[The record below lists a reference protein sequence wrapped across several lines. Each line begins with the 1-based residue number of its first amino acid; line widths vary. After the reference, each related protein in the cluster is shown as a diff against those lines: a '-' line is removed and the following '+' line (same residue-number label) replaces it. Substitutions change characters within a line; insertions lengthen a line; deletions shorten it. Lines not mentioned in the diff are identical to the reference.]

1 MSEYR
6 IISVDD
12 NNGGTDGHVI
22 VVRANPVEYLK
33 VNMGGVERILGA
45 NYCSHECDETEYF
58 IFPYSEQTLHSILN
72 QARLGD
78 DNDFWKPNL
87 SEFFDSR
94 VQIQTGEIKSCH
106 KHTSFNKQKSVVQNV
121 DFSEKKL
128 FPEYYL
134 IVAMQQT
141 YDLDYGQVISINA
154 IPFCNIETPMD
165 GQIHFDLK
173 MVEYFYLKSD
183 DNVASQI
190 HNSVSQSNRL
200 WIIHPEDFKKAHTYV
215 YDLSSK
221 ETIEADVNIHNSIS
235 GEQHRPIVQ
244 FDDLPLMS
252 RFNVRDSIL
261 SMQNSQSD
269 MMFDDDLPF

>member
-12 NNGGTDGHVI
+12 NDGGSDGHVI

-33 VNMGGVERILGA
+33 VNMGDVERILGA

-58 IFPYSEQTLHSILN
+58 IFLYSEQTLHLILN

-78 DNDFWKPNL
+78 VNDFWKPNL

-94 VQIQTGEIKSCH
+94 VQIQTGKIKSCH
-106 KHTSFNKQKSVVQNV
+106 KHTSFNKPKSVVPNV
-121 DFSEKKL
+121 DSSEKKL

-141 YDLDYGQVISINA
+141 YDLDYGPVISINA
-154 IPFCNIETPMD
+154 IPFCNIETPTD

-183 DNVASQI
+183 DNVTRQI